1 MSADSLVGRGTTR
14 QVVKS
19 EGALEFHSLSDGRQ
33 ILAQRTPATLAQAPS
48 SEPDRQRDLGYGGRE
63 LPVEQP
69 YLPHFGFL
77 LVTCE
82 RGDLRLSPNGI
93 TAYGVDG
100 VREIQVE
107 RGPGRPGQG
116 DTLDAL
122 WSAVREGRR
131 DFHDARWGKATLE
144 VALSILQS
152 ARERREVF
160 LRHQVAGGD

>member
-1 MSADSLVGRGTTR
+1 M
-14 QVVKS
+14 
-19 EGALEFHSLSDGRQ
+19 
-33 ILAQRTPATLAQAPS
+33 
-48 SEPDRQRDLGYGGRE
+48 
-63 LPVEQP
+63 PVEQP

-93 TAYGVDG
+93 TVYGVDG
-100 VREIQVE
+100 VQEIPVE
-107 RGPGRPGQG
+107 RGLGRPGQG

-122 WSAVREGRR
+122 WDAVRERRR

-152 ARERREVF
+152 ARERREIV
-160 LRHQVAGGD
+160 LQHQVACGD